1 MQRSEGMSR
10 PVAGWLRVG
19 TLCRLLPALLV
30 VFAVVAASGPARA
43 AFDAPVAIDV
53 RAAGDASATRVLISF
68 DRPVSVDHKL
78 LDHPH
83 RLVLDFERI
92 GYGFEI
98 DEDAFGGMVT
108 TMRYG
113 DMSQA
118 ASRMIFEL
126 DRPFEVAELSSE
138 ASGDFY
144 RVILDLRETAD
155 ADFQKAVVDTIAT
168 SSIVTRGSKA
178 DRLGAAP
185 ISAGPAGPASGV
197 FTVVLDPGHGGID
210 SGAVGVGGT
219 REKDVV
225 LQFAREM
232 RAELEKVP
240 GVRVAMTRET
250 DIFVPLDE
258 RVRVARQNNAALF
271 VSLHA
276 DSVRQSYV
284 RGATVYTIS
293 DRASDAVAA
302 EIAQSEN
309 LSDSIA
315 GIVYEDTIGPVA
327 DILVDLARQET
338 LGFSVQFARLA
349 ISHISKAS
357 RIIRNPHRFA
367 GFRVLRAPD
376 VPSVLVEL
384 GYLSNAEDEKLLNQ
398 AEWRAELAAE
408 LAAAVTD
415 FATLSGWQ
423 VAAGGN

>member
-10 PVAGWLRVG
+10 PGAAWLRVG

-30 VFAVVAASGPARA
+30 VFAIVAVSGSARA

>member
-1 MQRSEGMSR
+1 MQRNEDTTR
-10 PVAGWLRVG
+10 PGVAGWMPLGILGLVM
-19 TLCRLLPALLV
+19 LALM
-30 VFAVVAASGPARA
+30 VAIGPARA
-43 AFDAPVAIDV
+43 AFDGPVAVDV
-53 RAAGDASATRVLISF
+53 RAAGDAQATRLMLSF
-68 DRPVSVDHKL
+68 DRPVTVDHKM

-98 DEDAFGGMVT
+98 DDDDFGGMVT

-113 DMSQA
+113 DMSEA

-126 DRPFEVAELSSE
+126 DRPFEVVELASE
-138 ASGDFY
+138 ANGDVY
-144 RVILDLRETAD
+144 RVVIDLRETSSG
-155 ADFQKAVVDTIAT
+155 DFRQAMVDTIAT
-168 SSIVTRGSKA
+168 SSIVTRGSKS

-185 ISAGPAGPASGV
+185 IAAGPASDQFV
-197 FTVVLDPGHGGID
+197 VVLDPGHGGID

-225 LQFAREM
+225 LKFANQM
-232 RAELEKVP
+232 RAELEKMP
-240 GVRVAMTRET
+240 GVSVVMTRDT

-258 RVRVARQNNAALF
+258 RVLFARQNNAALF

-315 GIVYEDTIGPVA
+315 GIVYDDTSGPVT

-357 RIIRNPHRFA
+357 RIIRNPHRYA

-398 AEWRAELAAE
+398 AQWRATLAAE

-415 FATLSGWQ
+415 FAALSGRQ
-423 VAAGGN
+423 VAATDD

>member
-1 MQRSEGMSR
+1 MERRDQCGPGS
-10 PVAGWLRVG
+10 PAGAMR
-19 TLCRLLPALLV
+19 RLAALLC
-30 VFAVVAASGPARA
+30 AALVSLALSAMTALA

-53 RAAGDASATRVLISF
+53 RAAGDDEASRLIISF

-78 LDHPH
+78 LGHPY

-92 GYGFEI
+92 GYGF
-98 DEDAFGGMVT
+98 DPDALSFNGLVS

-113 DMSQA
+113 DMSED

-126 DRPFEVAELSSE
+126 DKPFEVVELSTGS
-138 ASGDFY
+138 ADGLY
-144 RVILDLRETAD
+144 RLIIDVRRADQQTFQAAVLDTM
-155 ADFQKAVVDTIAT
+155 AT
-168 SSIVTRGSKA
+168 SSIVARSTKS
-178 DRLGAAP
+178 DRLGAIPLAT
-185 ISAGPAGPASGV
+185 STGDGP
-197 FTVVLDPGHGGID
+197 FTIVLDAGHGGID

-225 LQFAREM
+225 LKFARQM
-232 RAELEKVP
+232 RAELEEVP
-240 GVRVAMTRET
+240 GVRVVMTRED
-250 DIFVPLDE
+250 DIFIPLDE
-258 RVRVARQNNAALF
+258 RVRFARQHSADLF

-293 DRASDAVAA
+293 DRASDSVAA
-302 EIAQSEN
+302 EIAESEN

-315 GIVYEDTIGPVA
+315 GIVREDERSPVT

-349 ISHISKAS
+349 VSHISRTS
-357 RIIRNPHRFA
+357 RIINNPHRFA

-384 GYLSNAEDEKLLNQ
+384 GYLSNREDEKLLNRP
-398 AEWRAELAAE
+398 EWRAALAEE
-408 LAAAVTD
+408 LAAAVTE
-415 FATLSGWQ
+415 FAELSGRRL
-423 VAAGGN
+423 VAGTGAPAE